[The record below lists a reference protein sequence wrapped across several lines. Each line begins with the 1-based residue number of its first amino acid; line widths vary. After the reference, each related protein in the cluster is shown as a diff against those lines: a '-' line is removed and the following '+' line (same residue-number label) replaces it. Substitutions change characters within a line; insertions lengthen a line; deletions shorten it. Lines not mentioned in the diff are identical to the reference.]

1 MDMIND
7 VNFWR
12 ELITVGAFALFTA
25 ITVWAYSRKRKS
37 EFAEIS
43 NHVLQDN
50 DTIGFEERS
59 K

>member
-1 MDMIND
+1 MDMFND

-12 ELITVGAFALFTA
+12 ESITVGAFGLFIC

-43 NHVLQDN
+43 DFVLQD
-50 DTIGFEERS
+50 DDRS
-59 K
+59 VIVEKSK